1 MDIEQINNELNVK
14 SKRKWVNRYGVL
26 GITLTDD
33 LFDKEPTFKELY
45 PLLNCDTIEILQGVE
60 NGKTIDMYCDEES
73 KLKEPIKY
81 NEIATD
87 LWYDWQEKTGH
98 MCIPGDFIAGNVAIV
113 YDESK
118 SCVEDTKQFGSRT

>member
-1 MDIEQINNELNVK
+1 MYKVVILNAEPRTQTVHM
-14 SKRKWVNRYGVL
+14 
-26 GITLTDD
+26 
-33 LFDKEPTFKELY
+33 FDKKPTFKELY

-73 KLKEPIKY
+73 KLKELIKY

-87 LWYDWQEKTGH
+87 LWYDWQEKTGR

-113 YDESK
+113 YDKSK
-118 SCVEDTKQFGSRT
+118 SCVVDTKQFGSRT